1 MTPQD
6 MLATSHVSIL
16 LWWGVVNAGLSA
28 GVLLL
33 AKGFWRGAFA
43 INLVWNVFTLAT
55 WVVIHLGFPGPGGSL
70 MASEAMLLFLCGSI
84 GLDIAMYGMGGAWL
98 LATARSRQS
107 PVLSGAAYSFWFQG
121 IIHLTNSFVWLASWL
136 DLRWA
141 SP

>member
-6 MLATSHVSIL
+6 LLATSHVSIL
-16 LWWGVVNAGLSA
+16 FWWGLANAGLSA
-28 GVLLL
+28 GLLPFTR
-33 AKGFWRGAFA
+33 GFWRGALA
-43 INLVWNVFTLAT
+43 VNLVWNVFTLVT
-55 WVVIHLGFPGPGGSL
+55 WLVIRLGFPGPGGSL
-70 MASEAMLLFLCGSI
+70 TASEVMLLFLCASI
-84 GLDIAMYGMGGAWL
+84 GLDIAMYGIGGAWL